1 MIKIETAAI
10 TAETDDA
17 KVREQVAD
25 AALRGKAAKAAEKF
39 EAFFI
44 AQMLRQMRSGT
55 RALADDDSPMKNK
68 INEDMQDFA
77 DGQMADSL
85 AGQRAFGI
93 ADVILRQLLPEA
105 AKPKI

>member
-1 MIKIETAAI
+1 MRIDAPNNAA
-10 TAETDDA
+10 AAADADDA
-17 KVREQVAD
+17 K
-25 AALRGKAAKAAEKF
+25 LRQQAAKAAEKF

-44 AQMLRQMRSGT
+44 AQMLRQMRAGT
-55 RALADDDSPMKNK
+55 RALADEDSPVRNK

-93 ADVILRQLLPEA
+93 ADVILRQLLPTPD
-105 AKPKI
+105 KKV